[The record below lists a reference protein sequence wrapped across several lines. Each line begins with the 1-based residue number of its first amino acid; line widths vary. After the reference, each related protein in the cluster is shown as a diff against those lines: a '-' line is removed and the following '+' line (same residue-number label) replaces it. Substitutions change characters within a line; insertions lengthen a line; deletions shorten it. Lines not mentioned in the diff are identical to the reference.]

1 MPENWETFTKKQLV
15 PIVTVLN
22 KNFEQSLTQIN
33 REIETGNSFKAKLEA
48 KLKEFDDLKLS
59 FNEVTKLVQAKN
71 VEDETNR
78 LLMEK
83 FLRVCE
89 DVCVQISVTLM
100 S

>member
-15 PIVTVLN
+15 PIVTILN

-33 REIETGNSFKAKLEA
+33 REIATGNSYKALLEA
-48 KLKEFDDLKLS
+48 KRKEFDELKLS
-59 FNEVTKLVQAKN
+59 FNEVTKLIQNKN
-71 VEDETNR
+71 VEHETNR

-89 DVCVQISVTLM
+89 DVCVKYLSH
-100 S
+100 